1 MWPDPQEIADLVT
14 FIEVILN
21 GKLHF
26 YAVWHE
32 IVLARKTTSRK
43 RCADSAGLFG
53 ILVDSY
59 FQNCRLVTYIT
70 STSFHKILIS
80 MSWKKQKHKQT
91 KKTKKNNV

>member
-14 FIEVILN
+14 FIEEILN

-53 ILVDSY
+53 ILVDNY

-80 MSWKKQKHKQT
+80 MSWKKQKHKQ
-91 KKTKKNNV
+91 KKHKNNNM